1 VVAKQQ
7 ENKKTGS
14 VFGDF
19 TLRVDSLHCELRQG
33 CYALFS
39 SEFWQGKLRY
49 DTLLKI
55 ASSLKKFRGMWKLFY
70 KLLPFRNIYLH
81 IYFNKKRKGKKGK
94 NAM

>member
-39 SEFWQGKLRY
+39 SEFWKGKLRY
-49 DTLLKI
+49 DTVLKI
-55 ASSLKKFRGMWKLFY
+55 ANSLKYVRGLWKSFY
-70 KLLPFRNIYLH
+70 NLLPIIN
-81 IYFNKKRKGKKGK
+81 IYFNIVIIFI
-94 NAM
+94 N